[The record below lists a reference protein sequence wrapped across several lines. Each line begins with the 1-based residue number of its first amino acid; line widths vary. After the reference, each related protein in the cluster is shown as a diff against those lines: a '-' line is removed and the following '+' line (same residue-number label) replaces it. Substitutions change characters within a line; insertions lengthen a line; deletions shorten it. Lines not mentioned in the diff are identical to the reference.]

1 MTNLALAKDAAASLD
16 VDALVVGVT
25 GTAGQ
30 VRVVGEDSLGK
41 PRRKARNSALAET
54 LTALAASTDV
64 GAVTK
69 VPAPETVPA
78 PVVCA
83 VGLGGGPDDED
94 AYDPEVLRRA
104 AGAGVRALAGRS
116 RVVVALPTSTA
127 AEIEAV
133 GFGALLGAYAFDRY
147 RRDDPSRRAPVD
159 TVLIAPGDGARK
171 GAAQAALDRAE
182 SIAAGVALARDLINT
197 TATDLHPADL
207 ADAAVRA
214 GKEDGLKVQVLDEKA
229 LAKDGYGGLTGVGQ
243 GAANPP
249 RLVRAAYTHP
259 RAKRTIVLCG
269 KGITFDSGGLSLKTG
284 EGMMTMKDDM
294 SGAAAVLGALVA
306 IARLK
311 PKVNVVGYLACAE
324 NMPGGA
330 AQRPGDVLTTY
341 GGTSVEVLNT
351 DAEGR
356 LVLADALGRALED
369 KPDLLLDVATLTG
382 AQVVALGTRYFAVMA
397 RDGAARDRVVDAAGR
412 AGESAWPMPLPP
424 ELRKTLDSDVADI
437 ANIARNRAAGMLVAG
452 TFLADFVPD
461 TQPWAHLD
469 IAGPAW
475 SDQVDGYTGKGGT
488 GVAVRTFVELADE
501 LAAG

>member
-1 MTNLALAKDAAASLD
+1 M
-16 VDALVVGVT
+16 
-25 GTAGQ
+25 
-30 VRVVGEDSLGK
+30 
-41 PRRKARNSALAET
+41 
-54 LTALAASTDV
+54 
-64 GAVTK
+64 
-69 VPAPETVPA
+69 
-78 PVVCA
+78 
-83 VGLGGGPDDED
+83 
-94 AYDPEVLRRA
+94 
-104 AGAGVRALAGRS
+104 
-116 RVVVALPTSTA
+116 
-127 AEIEAV
+127 
-133 GFGALLGAYAFDRY
+133 LGAYSFDRY
-147 RRDDPSRRAPVD
+147 RADDPSRRAPVD
-159 TVLIAPGDGARK
+159 TVLVPQGDSERK

-182 SIAAGVALARDLINT
+182 SIAAGVALARDLVNT
-197 TATDLHPADL
+197 TASDLHPADL
-207 ADAAVRA
+207 ADTAVRA
-214 GKEDGLKVQVLDEKA
+214 GKERGLKVQVLDDKA

-243 GAANPP
+243 GAADPP
-249 RLVRAAYTHP
+249 RLVRVAYTHP
-259 RAKRTIVLCG
+259 RAKRTLAVCG
-269 KGITFDSGGLSLKTG
+269 KGITFDSGGLSLKPAQA
-284 EGMMTMKDDM
+284 MMTMKCDM

-397 RDGAARDRVVDAAGR
+397 REDAAREQVVEAAGR

-424 ELRKTLDSDVADI
+424 ELRKTLDSSIADI
-437 ANIARNRAAGMLVAG
+437 ANVAGNRNAGMLVAG
-452 TFLADFVPD
+452 TFLAEFVPD

-475 SDQVDGYTGKGGT
+475 SEQVDGYTGKGGT
-488 GVAVRTFVELADE
+488 GVAVRTFVQLAGE